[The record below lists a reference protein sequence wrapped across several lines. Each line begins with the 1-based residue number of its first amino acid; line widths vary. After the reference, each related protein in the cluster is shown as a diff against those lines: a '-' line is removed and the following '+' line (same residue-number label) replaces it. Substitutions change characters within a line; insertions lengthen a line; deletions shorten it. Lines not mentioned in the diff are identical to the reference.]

1 MKVGRLILIAI
12 MAMVAAAAAIAAIFY
27 FKDEILERIAEV
39 KKIVDE
45 KKRRSSAITNTPIT
59 PIFNQ

>member
-45 KKRRSSAITNTPIT
+45 KKTK
-59 PIFNQ
+59 IFSNNEYTDYADI